1 MRRLIPFILVFLCS
15 ITVHAQNY
23 SVSGVVSDATAND
36 PLPGV
41 SVIVKNTGQGAQTD
55 FNGNYVIDNVA
66 QGSILVFSYIG
77 YESQE
82 VVVDKATINV
92 SLAEGSEKLEEIVV
106 IGYGTQ
112 RKKEVTGAVSIIS
125 SEAIE
130 NLKPTRVEQALQG
143 QVAGVNV
150 TTTSGSPGAASSI
163 RIRGVSTNG
172 DNQPLILVDGNRIE
186 DLSTINPSDIESIN
200 VLKDATAGI
209 YGVQAANGVIIVTT
223 KSGRKNSDFK
233 FVFNSYAGVQ
243 ETSRYIPLLNAT
255 EYGLLANEAFAAN
268 GESLPYPNVS
278 GLGQGT
284 NWQEEVFQNALI
296 SSSDINITKGTE
308 KGAYGFSASYLD
320 QDGIV
325 GLGKSNFNR
334 FTTRFNV
341 NYDIL
346 DNLKLSS
353 SVIYTNTNKK
363 GLPENV
369 LGSVLFNALNFAPTL
384 SVFDENGDYTLT
396 PADGFGSEV
405 INPLAQIA
413 ASSNNTEVNKIAPTV
428 GLNYKFLKNFSADV
442 KFQYNYANV
451 NSRTFNTINTFGES
465 STVFD
470 NLNTSL
476 SNYKA
481 AYEDYIFDAYINFEK
496 NFNDVHDVK
505 VLLGTSISKATFHN
519 KINIAGF
526 DIVDGNL
533 DSNILDSPRV
543 EDYNVQNNAPDT
555 VDGARLLSYFTRLQ
569 YNYKGKYLLS
579 AVLRRDGSTK
589 FGPENKFGF
598 FPSASIGWIASD
610 ENFLSDSNA
619 ITFLKLRA
627 SYGIIG
633 NDRIPT
639 FRYVS
644 LLNGEGEYVFDD
656 SIFFGTA
663 AGALSNPEV
672 RWEKQKPLDIGI
684 DLKLF
689 NKIDVTADYFY
700 KETEDL
706 LLSPQVSGI
715 LGVGAPGS
723 ASPIVNAGT
732 VLNKGFEFAIG
743 YKGNITDDLSFGIN
757 YNFTTLENEVL
768 FVASENGFEQGGSFG
783 VGQEAPSRMEAGYPI
798 GYFYGLETN
807 GIFQTQDEVDAHA
820 TQTNA
825 NPGDLRFVDTNGDGT
840 IDADDRTYIGDPI
853 ADVTMG
859 MNISLNYKQFDFN
872 VYGFASLGNE
882 IVRDYERNVPL
893 TNRSVYFLDRW
904 TGPGTSNTDPRVT
917 TGATGNNLFSD
928 YYVEDGSFF
937 RLQNIQLGYTLRDEF
952 AEQIGLDKLRFYV
965 SGNNLFTITDYKGY
979 DPTASNGSPIGG
991 GIDKGFYPSPKM
1003 YLVGLNV
1010 NF

>member
-1 MRRLIPFILVFLCS
+1 MRRLIPFILVIFFT
-15 ITVHAQNY
+15 ITLHAQNY
-23 SVSGVVSDATAND
+23 SVSGVVNDASSSD

-41 SVIVKNTGQGAQTD
+41 SVIVKNSSQGTQTD
-55 FNGNYVIDNVA
+55 FDGNYQIDNVA

-82 VVVDKATINV
+82 VVVNKATLNI
-92 SLAEGSEKLEEIVV
+92 SLAEGSEKLEEVVV

-112 RKKEVTGAVSIIS
+112 RKKEVTGAVSVIS
-125 SEAIE
+125 SDAIE
-130 NLKPTRVEQALQG
+130 KLKPTRIEQALQG

-150 TTTSGSPGAASSI
+150 STSSGSPGAASSI

-233 FVFNSYAGVQ
+233 FVFNSYAGIQ

-268 GESLPYPNVS
+268 GAALPYPNVS
-278 GLGQGT
+278 NLGQGT
-284 NWQEEVFQNALI
+284 NWQDEVFQTALI
-296 SSSDINITKGTE
+296 SSNDINITKGTE
-308 KGAYGFSASYLD
+308 KASYSFSASYLD

-325 GLGKSNFNR
+325 GGGKSNFNR
-334 FTTRFNV
+334 FTSKFNV

-384 SVFDENGDYTLT
+384 SVFDDNGDYTLT

-413 ASSNNTEVNKIAPTV
+413 AASNNTEVNKIAPTI
-428 GLNYKFLKNFSADV
+428 GLNYKFLENFSADV

-451 NSRTFNTINTFGES
+451 DSRTFNAINTFGVS

-476 SNYKA
+476 TNYKA
-481 AYEDYIFDAYINFEK
+481 GFEDYIFDAYVNYEK
-496 NFNDVHDVK
+496 KFNDIHDVK
-505 VLLGTSISKATFHN
+505 VLVGTSISKATFHN

-526 DIVDGNL
+526 DLVDGNL
-533 DSNILDSPRV
+533 DSNILDAPRV
-543 EDYNVQNNAPDT
+543 ENYNEQNNTPNT
-555 VDGARLLSYFTRLQ
+555 IDGARLLSYFTRLQ

-598 FPSASIGWIASD
+598 FPSASIGWVASD
-610 ENFLSDSNA
+610 ENFLSESDA
-619 ITFLKLRA
+619 ITLLKIRA

-644 LLNGEGEYVFDD
+644 LLNGEAEYVFDD

-663 AGALSNPEV
+663 VGGLSNPEI
-672 RWEKQKPLDIGI
+672 RWEKQKPLDIGF
-684 DLKLF
+684 DLELF
-689 NKIDVTADYFY
+689 DKIDITVDYFY

-715 LGVGAPGS
+715 LGAGAPGS
-723 ASPIVNAGT
+723 SPPIVNAGT
-732 VLNKGFEFAIG
+732 VLNKGLEFAIG
-743 YKGNITDDLSFGIN
+743 YKGNITDELSFGVN

-768 FVASENGFEQGGSFG
+768 LVASENGFESGGSFG
-783 VGQEAPSRMEAGYPI
+783 VGQEAPSRMEAGFPI
-798 GYFYGLETN
+798 GYFYGLQTN
-807 GIFQTQDEVDAHA
+807 GVFQTQDEVDAHA

-825 NPGDLRFVDTNGDGT
+825 NPGDLRFVDTNGDGE

-853 ADVTMG
+853 ADITMG

-872 VYGFASLGNE
+872 LYGFASIGNE
-882 IVRDYERNVPL
+882 IVRDYERTVAL

-904 TGPGTSNTDPRVT
+904 TGPGTINTDPRVT

-928 YYVEDGSFF
+928 YFVEDGSFF
-937 RLQNIQLGYTLRDEF
+937 RLQNIQLGYTLKDEF
-952 AEQIGLDKLRFYV
+952 AEQIGLSKLRLYF
-965 SGNNLFTITDYKGY
+965 SGNNLFTISDYKGY